1 LKGHL
6 YRFLL
11 CSQNVDNFMNKQ
23 TGEKKG
29 VRSKPAPL
37 KSISKTVKR
46 SSAKEILHSALR
58 AADVPYAKAKE
69 ISGTGHGATHISI
82 EQQRDKALKALDI
95 TLESQFK
102 TLKNIRN
109 SKMACNSDK
118 IHAVKVINSMVPGW
132 TAPEQVQMQH
142 TGVFM
147 ELSGLSSRE
156 LAELA
161 EMLQIEQRG

>member
-1 LKGHL
+1 
-6 YRFLL
+6 
-11 CSQNVDNFMNKQ
+11 MAKQ
-23 TGEKKG
+23 ADGKDG
-29 VRSKPAPL
+29 VRLKPAPL

-46 SSAKEILHSALR
+46 SSAKEILHTTLR
-58 AADVPYAKAKE
+58 AAGVPYAKAKE
-69 ISGTGHGATHISI
+69 ISGTGHGANHISI

-95 TLESQFK
+95 TLENQFK
-102 TLKNIRN
+102 TLKTIRN
-109 SKMACNSDK
+109 SKNACNSDR
-118 IHAVKVINSMVPGW
+118 IQSVKVINSMVPGW

-161 EMLQIEQRG
+161 GLLQIESKEAECVVSD

>member
-1 LKGHL
+1 
-6 YRFLL
+6 
-11 CSQNVDNFMNKQ
+11 MAKQ
-23 TGEKKG
+23 TDSKVG

-37 KSISKTVKR
+37 KSISKAVKR
-46 SSAKEILHSALR
+46 SSAKEILHTTLRSAG
-58 AADVPYAKAKE
+58 VPYAKAKE

-102 TLKNIRN
+102 TLKTIRN
-109 SKMACNSDK
+109 SNNACNSDR
-118 IHAVKVINSMVPGW
+118 IHSVKVINSMVPGW

-161 EMLQIEQRG
+161 GLLQIESKEVDCVVSG